1 MGVILTPMTLLKA
14 RMGELSVG
22 LLFSVFSH
30 APTPNTQKYV
40 CLHIYYYFCFI
51 NAQLRYFRDPISSI
65 CVTLSTGFVFKNPF
79 QAQINSIKQNWQ
91 QP

>member
-30 APTPNTQKYV
+30 APTPKTQKYV
-40 CLHIYYYFCFI
+40 CLHIYYYFC
-51 NAQLRYFRDPISSI
+51 LSI
-65 CVTLSTGFVFKNPF
+65 VYSRAKVNYVIFDLVIPTQKNKDLF
-79 QAQINSIKQNWQ
+79 LKCI
-91 QP
+91 